1 MPRLTGSLLAGVALV
16 GVALAGVIVW
26 ELSGAPN
33 DSDMTPLRPRAPAT
47 AAAAQV
53 PGNDHLPA
61 WVASVLARPLFSPDR
76 RPEVGATAVAGAGLT
91 GLPRLTAILVGPFG
105 RSAIFAGQSREP
117 IVVAEGGRIAAY
129 QVTAIEATQVHL
141 IGPHGTQ
148 VMQPSFDQGTAAQ
161 PTGPKSG
168 RAALPR

>member
-1 MPRLTGSLLAGVALV
+1 MPHLTGSLVAGVALV
-16 GVALAGVIVW
+16 GVGLAGVIFW
-26 ELSGAPN
+26 ELAGAPN
-33 DSDMTPLRPRAPAT
+33 GSDMMPPRPRAT
-47 AAAAQV
+47 AAAAAVQV

-61 WVASVLARPLFSPDR
+61 WVATALARPLFSPDR
-76 RPEVGATAVAGAGLT
+76 RPEAGATPVAGAGA

-148 VMQPSFDQGTAAQ
+148 VMQPSFDQGTAVQ
-161 PTGPKSG
+161 PTGPNSG

>member
-1 MPRLTGSLLAGVALV
+1 MPHLTGALVAGVALV
-16 GVALAGVIVW
+16 GAIVW

-33 DSDMTPLRPRAPAT
+33 GSDMTPQRPRAPA
-47 AAAAQV
+47 AAAAAHV
-53 PGNDHLPA
+53 PDNDHLPA
-61 WVASVLARPLFSPDR
+61 WVANALARPLFSPDR
-76 RPEVGATAVAGAGLT
+76 RPEAGATRVADAGPA

-141 IGPHGTQ
+141 IGPHGAQ
-148 VMQPSFDQGTAAQ
+148 VMQPSFDQGTAVQ
-161 PTGPKSG
+161 PTGPNSG